1 LREISASLEPH
12 RLTYYLTD
20 LAALFHRYFNLGTKI
35 PECRVVTSDAG
46 LTQAR
51 LTLVAGVQTVIA
63 NGLRLLGIDA
73 PEKM

>member
-1 LREISASLEPH
+1 
-12 RLTYYLTD
+12 
-20 LAALFHRYFNLGTKI
+20 
-35 PECRVVTSDAG
+35 RVVTSDAG